1 METLMCVFHYCFL
14 CNANTGPDAN
24 CEVEYSAQILE
35 QPSHTLARTGLS
47 FFGYQATQSNRLHE
61 VIC

>member
-1 METLMCVFHYCFL
+1 MCVFHYCFL

-35 QPSHTLARTGLS
+35 QPSHTLASRTQ
-47 FFGYQATQSNRLHE
+47 FFWLPGHTIQQTP
-61 VIC
+61 

>member
-1 METLMCVFHYCFL
+1 MCVFHYCFL

-35 QPSHTLARTGLS
+35 QPSHTLASRTQ
-47 FFGYQATQSNRLHE
+47 FFWLPGHTIQQTPWGNLLNY
-61 VIC
+61 I